1 MQQLSL
7 DPRASDRLR
16 DSLVAAIDKY
26 QPAVLLTSVQLRRH
40 IRALIADR
48 HFDVP
53 VLSYN
58 ELIPTLKL
66 EVLYQVVPNESA
78 QLSSV

>member
-1 MQQLSL
+1 MCI
-7 DPRASDRLR
+7 RDR
-16 DSLVAAIDKY
+16 Y

-66 EVLYQVVPNESA
+66 EVLYQVVPTESA